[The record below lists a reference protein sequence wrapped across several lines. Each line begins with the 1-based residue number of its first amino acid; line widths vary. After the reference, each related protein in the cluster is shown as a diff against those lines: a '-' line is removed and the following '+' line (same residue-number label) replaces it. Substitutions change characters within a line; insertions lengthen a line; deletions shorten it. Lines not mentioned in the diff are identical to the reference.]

1 MSLQFQIGFPFQIA
15 LNEWGEGYWAD
26 SSNYLP
32 LINLCQRDAQQ
43 VFENSK
49 NLTDINKEKG
59 TSFEAYVARKFN
71 SPYFKTKE
79 WRGDKFTNGIHVEST
94 LYPDLQI
101 EFDGK
106 GVTEEF
112 AVECKYRANYYR
124 DGVELRDDQLSNYRG
139 FQYDRKMSV
148 FIVIGIGGQ
157 PDDPAELF
165 IVPLQDATNF
175 LTRNELRKFQK
186 RNTGVK
192 FFYDSGI
199 KRLK

>member
-1 MSLQFQIGFPFQIA
+1 
-15 LNEWGEGYWAD
+15 
-26 SSNYLP
+26 
-32 LINLCQRDAQQ
+32 
-43 VFENSK
+43 
-49 NLTDINKEKG
+49 
-59 TSFEAYVARKFN
+59 
-71 SPYFKTKE
+71 
-79 WRGDKFTNGIHVEST
+79 
-94 LYPDLQI
+94 
-101 EFDGK
+101 
-106 GVTEEF
+106 
-112 AVECKYRANYYR
+112 
-124 DGVELRDDQLSNYRG
+124 
-139 FQYDRKMSV
+139 MSV